1 MKDLLLIFIEEED
14 SLLTLDN
21 IIKLNEK
28 VRNCKKNV
36 KIVLVSNKSK
46 IEIGTFID
54 IFNKLIGLDIIDF
67 AISNSLNNIVY
78 IEKVKDLKEH
88 NIKNKSVSGF
98 NSMVQSLVNIYSDY
112 YSLNKIYYIANND
125 DLFNKLKMNE
135 INYKKIDE
143 SLYNTIFDLK
153 ED

>member
-14 SLLTLDN
+14 SLLNLDN

>member
-1 MKDLLLIFIEEED
+1 MRDLVLIFIEEED
-14 SLLTLDN
+14 SLLDLDN

-36 KIVLVSNKSK
+36 KIVLVSNKGK
-46 IEIGTFID
+46 VEIGMFIS

-67 AISNSLNNIVY
+67 TISNSLNSIVH
-78 IEKVKDLKEH
+78 IKQTQDLKEY
-88 NIKNKSVSGF
+88 NIKDKNVYDF
-98 NSMVQSLVNIYSDY
+98 DHMIQLLINIYSDY
-112 YSLNKIYYIANND
+112 YNLNKIYYIASND
-125 DLFNKLKMNE
+125 DLFSKLRMKD

-143 SLYNTIFDLK
+143 SLYDIIFDLK

>member
-1 MKDLLLIFIEEED
+1 MKDLVLIFIEEED
-14 SLLTLDN
+14 SLLNLEQ

-28 VRNCKKNV
+28 VRNYKKNV
-36 KIVLVSNKSK
+36 KIVLVSSKSK

-54 IFNKLIGLDIIDF
+54 VFNKLIGLDIIDF
-67 AISNSLNNIVY
+67 AISNSSNNIFY
-78 IEKVKDLKEH
+78 TKKSKDLKEH
-88 NIKNKSVSGF
+88 DIKNKSVSDF

-112 YSLNKIYYIANND
+112 YSLDEIYYIANND
-125 DLFNKLKMNE
+125 DLFNKLKMND
-135 INYKKIDE
+135 INYKKVDE

>member
-1 MKDLLLIFIEEED
+1 MKDLVLIFIEEED
-14 SLLTLDN
+14 GLLNLDN

-46 IEIGTFID
+46 IDIGTFID

-67 AISNSLNNIVY
+67 AISNSSNNIFH
-78 IEKVKDLKEH
+78 IKKSKDLKSH
-88 NIKNKSVSGF
+88 NIKNKSVSDF
-98 NSMVQSLVNIYSDY
+98 NSMVQLLVNIYSDY
-112 YSLNKIYYIANND
+112 YSLNKIYYIASNN
-125 DLFNKLKMNE
+125 DLFNKLKIND

-143 SLYNTIFDLK
+143 SLYNTIFDLM